1 MAVMMAKSL
10 LKQAKCEMQVVC
22 NKKWEQ
28 LSPTDESG
36 IKFCGDCKKLVFY
49 TETAA
54 ELNLAAK
61 RGLCVYIVPRSLASA
76 KGVSMQYD
84 FPGITRERIKKIEE
98 RALKRL
104 KGPTLGVPII
114 R

>member
-1 MAVMMAKSL
+1 MKTKSL
-10 LKQAKCEMQVVC
+10 LKQAKCQMQLVC
-22 NKKWEQ
+22 NKEWEQ

-49 TETAA
+49 TQTAA

-61 RGLCVYIVPRSLASA
+61 RGLCVYIVPRSLAST
-76 KGVSMQYD
+76 KGISMQYD
-84 FPGITRERIKKIEE
+84 FPGITRERIIKIEE
-98 RALKRL
+98 RSLKRL
-104 KGPTLGVPII
+104 KGPTLGMPII